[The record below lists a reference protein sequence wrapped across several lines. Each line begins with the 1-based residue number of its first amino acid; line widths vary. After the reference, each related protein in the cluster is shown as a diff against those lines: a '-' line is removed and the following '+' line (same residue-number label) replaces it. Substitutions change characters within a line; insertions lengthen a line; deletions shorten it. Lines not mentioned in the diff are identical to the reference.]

1 MKQHI
6 SILQCLCT
14 IWLNTGIIILILQ
27 EDYGSLNRRNEMNKR
42 DEIEEHIDWTVKLSL
57 TWDQNYVLRTLAGAS
72 TFTITDAKRYV
83 PIVPLSTEDNAKLSK
98 LLSEG
103 FKMSVYWNKYDV
115 IAEKSYNADSL
126 IR

>member
-57 TWDQNYVLRTLAGAS
+57 TWDQNYVLCTLAGAS
-72 TFTITDAKRYV
+72 TFTVTDAKRYV

-103 FKMSVYWNKYDV
+103 FKMSVYWNKYNV